1 MSKLIRRTKND
12 FGAALL
18 IALQMITL
26 TLAGLLM
33 PLAGGPQQSANAPAD
48 SEMSAADTQTQTAQA
63 PTPIDRSDLRASAV
77 FANKV
82 YGPRATEVFNL
93 ATSRAESAQ
102 Q

>member
-1 MSKLIRRTKND
+1 MSKLIRRTKKN

-48 SEMSAADTQTQTAQA
+48 SQITADQTQTQTSQTQPVGALSA
-63 PTPIDRSDLRASAV
+63 PPAGAIPATKL
-77 FANKV
+77 
-82 YGPRATEVFNL
+82 YEPRATEVFNL
-93 ATSRAESAQ
+93 ATSRAE
-102 Q
+102 